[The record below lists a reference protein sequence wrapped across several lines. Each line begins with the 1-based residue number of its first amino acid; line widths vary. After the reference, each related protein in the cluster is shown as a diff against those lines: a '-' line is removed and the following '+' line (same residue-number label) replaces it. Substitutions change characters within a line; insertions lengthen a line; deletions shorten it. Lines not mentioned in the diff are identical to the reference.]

1 MRYHLSDMLILEQVS
16 ESPKKPYSIIKG
28 IVGKFDIEYKPSTG
42 MIYPAIDRLLKA
54 GYIKKTM
61 DGYIIT
67 EEGKKY
73 RSSNRENYEMLI
85 SNFMDNKLFFKN
97 LRKAV
102 RDLIS
107 TIKES
112 DKSYI
117 RENRFA
123 FTDRERSA
131 FY

>member
-1 MRYHLSDMLILEQVS
+1 
-16 ESPKKPYSIIKG
+16 
-28 IVGKFDIEYKPSTG
+28 
-42 MIYPAIDRLLKA
+42 
-54 GYIKKTM
+54 M

-73 RSSNRENYEMLI
+73 RSNNRENYEKLI
-85 SNFMDNKLFFKN
+85 SNFMDNKLFFRN

-117 RENRFA
+117 RENQETIIEEIGEISRKIKNK
-123 FTDRERSA
+123 E
-131 FY
+131 